1 MIDRRTYWKSQ
12 VREALAS
19 LASEKSIEDF
29 PLSADDIVAEIPP
42 NPTMGDLGFPMF
54 GYAKMFKMN
63 PAQLATMV
71 TQKLVTM
78 NLEGEKNL
86 EGENVYLAQR
96 EEVPQKTIRQ
106 GTTERYEAWQ
116 DRIQAVGPYVN
127 IFFDRVHIA
136 TEVLGRSNHDT
147 WNDTKPMSGKRIMVE
162 FSCPNTNKPLH
173 LGHLRNNVLGES
185 LSRILKEAGA
195 EVRKVN
201 LINDRGVHICK
212 SMLAYKVYGQGR
224 TPEDEGLKSDH
235 FVGKYYVL
243 FNQLKEQDPTAEE
256 KAQAML
262 KSWEEGDPET
272 IALWKQMNEWAI
284 SGIKATYERQGV
296 SFDAYYFESQTY
308 MKGKAE
314 VLEGLKKGIFYQD
327 MDGSVWVNL
336 EDIGLD
342 RKVLLRKDGTSLY
355 ITQDIGT
362 AIYRHQDWPFDQLI
376 YVVASEQQYHFKVL
390 FEVLKRLGFDWASNL
405 YHLSY
410 GLVNLP
416 SGRMKTREGTV
427 VDADDLIDELVG
439 LAKDEIRDK
448 GRDEEV
454 GDVDSVAEKVALG
467 ALHYYLLQSAPTKDM
482 LYDPKQSL
490 SFTGDTGPYIQY
502 MGARACSILRKYEK
516 GEGNARQGHAAASA
530 LASEG
535 DWALVR
541 RLSMFDV
548 NLELAARTKEPSVM
562 AAYAHDLAADFSS
575 WYRDNPVLNNPD
587 ADLSASRVVLVRA
600 VQSTLKVVCNL
611 LCIPFLELM

>member
-1 MIDRRTYWKSQ
+1 MQVSISNMMDRKDYWKRS
-12 VREALAS
+12 VFDALIAFG
-19 LASEKSIEDF
+19 AEKGIQ
-29 PLSADDIVAEIPP
+29 SADLSVDDVVAEVPP
-42 NPTMGDLGFPMF
+42 NPAMGDLGFPMF
-54 GYAKMFKMN
+54 SYAKRFRMN
-63 PAQLATMV
+63 PALLASSISR
-71 TQKLVTM
+71 KIAASAAS
-78 NLEGEKNL
+78 GA
-86 EGENVYLAQR
+86 GA
-96 EEVPQKTIRQ
+96 EVAPDAAGPQPS
-106 GTTERYEAWQ
+106 GTDPASALK
-116 DRIQAVGPYVN
+116 DRVQAEGPYLN
-127 IFFDRVHIA
+127 IFFDREQIIS
-136 TEVLGRSNHDT
+136 EVLKRGSCSS
-147 WNDTKPMSGKRIMVE
+147 WNEDKSMRGKRIMVE

-212 SMLAYKVYGQGR
+212 SMLAYKVYGQGHR
-224 TPEDEGLKSDH
+224 PEDEGLKSDH

-243 FNQLKEQDPTAEE
+243 FNQLKAEDPAAEE

-284 SGIKATYERQGV
+284 SGIKATYARQGV
-296 SFDAYYFESQTY
+296 SFDKYYFESQTY
-308 MKGKAE
+308 MKGRAE
-314 VLEGLKKGIFYQD
+314 VLEGLDKGIFYRD
-327 MDGSVWVNL
+327 EDGSVWANL

-362 AIYRHQDWPFDQLI
+362 AIFRHDDWPFDRLI

-390 FEVLKRLGFDWASNL
+390 FEVLRRLGFDWAANL

-427 VDADDLIDELVG
+427 VDADDLIDELTE
-439 LAKDEIRDK
+439 LAKEEISGK
-448 GRDEEV
+448 GRDSEV
-454 GDVDSVAEKVALG
+454 GDVGSVAEKVALG
-467 ALHYYLLQSAPTKDM
+467 ALHYYLLQSVPTKDM

-516 GEGNARQGHAAASA
+516 GEGNANQGRPSMAA
-530 LASEG
+530 LAAEG

-541 RLSMFDV
+541 RLSMF
-548 NLELAARTKEPSVM
+548 NASLELSARAMEPSVM

-575 WYRDNPVLNNPD
+575 WYRDNPVLSNPD
-587 ADLSASRVVLVRA
+587 PDLSASRVLLVGA
-600 VQSTLKVVCNL
+600 VKSTLETVCNM